1 MRRLST
7 CVLMALGLLCGCRHD
22 ISGTYLVSD
31 KTGVLWLQLVRT
43 PDDHLTGQL
52 SLSKLNSDGR
62 IDFDAVP
69 IVGVFGDGNV
79 TLSGSRFFGLQ
90 TFTLS
95 GTLDGNKLTLN
106 GSGGPTP
113 FVLNRADMPEYQKQ
127 LANLNATSQSV
138 LAAKAAAVS
147 RQRMDQAQRNLV
159 AQIDQTVTRM
169 QRFDSDADVHL
180 GRFPGAERHYQAIT
194 AKIGEYVQRERSLAG
209 NSNAEVTRSQLS
221 VAATQAS
228 FETDQMHYQ
237 TQSLESSLSVDVKPL
252 SDEAANL
259 EAACGAPGATL
270 PNLTP
275 AQTDAHNAACGRL
288 ATALPTFRQK
298 CSAMTAGL
306 AHLEQVYSQEKNAQQ
321 ALLQT
326 AEKLQ

>member
-1 MRRLST
+1 MRHLSV
-7 CVLMALGLLCGCRHD
+7 CGLVALSLLCGCRHD
-22 ISGTYLVSD
+22 ISGTYLASD
-31 KTGVLWLQLVRT
+31 RTGVLWLQLVRT

-52 SLSKLNSDGR
+52 SLSKLNTEGKV
-62 IDFDAVP
+62 DFDAVS
-69 IVGVFGDGNV
+69 VTGVYGDGNV

-90 TFTLS
+90 TFALS
-95 GTLDGNKLTLN
+95 GTLDGNKLTLS

-113 FVLNRADMPEYQKQ
+113 FVLSRADMSEYLKQ
-127 LANLNATSQSV
+127 LANLNATSQSF

-159 AQIDQTVTRM
+159 ARIDQAVSRM
-169 QRFDSDADVHL
+169 QRFDSEADAHL
-180 GRFPGAERHYQAIT
+180 GRFPVAEKQYQAIT
-194 AKIGEYVQRERSLAG
+194 AKIGGYVQRERSLAG
-209 NSNAEVTRSQLS
+209 NSDAEVTRSQLS

-237 TQSLESSLSVDVKPL
+237 TQSLESSLSDNIKPL

-270 PNLTP
+270 PTLTP
-275 AQTDAHNAACGRL
+275 TQADAHNAACGRL

-298 CSAMTAGL
+298 YSAITAGL
-306 AHLEQVYSQEKNAQQ
+306 AHLERVYSEEKSAQQ